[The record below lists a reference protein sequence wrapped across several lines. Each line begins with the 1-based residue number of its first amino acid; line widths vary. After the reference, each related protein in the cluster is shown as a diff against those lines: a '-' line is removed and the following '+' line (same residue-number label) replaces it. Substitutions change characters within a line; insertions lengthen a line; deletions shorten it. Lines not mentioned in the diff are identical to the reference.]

1 MLREV
6 ASARMNLD
14 SIASSATMLSIDS
27 RQELERALVRER
39 GDHII
44 PRLELYSP
52 PARLVNDLII
62 LLSILLEWIEIFVVI
77 VWRVTLAVRYGRKSI
92 L

>member
-1 MLREV
+1 
-6 ASARMNLD
+6 
-14 SIASSATMLSIDS
+14 MLSIDS
-27 RQELERALVRER
+27 RQELERALMRER
-39 GDHII
+39 DGHII

-77 VWRVTLAVRYGRKSI
+77 VWRVTLAVRYGRRSI